1 MPEWG
6 YSIQGL
12 DPDRTVKA
20 SLREADLSPKF
31 SREVCRAIVG
41 LRLDEAKRLME
52 DVINGRRVIP
62 YKRYSK
68 KRGHKRAANGP
79 GGYPVKIAR
88 RMLKLLESLEANAE
102 FKGLSPESVKIIHAA
117 AHKGRIMRKY
127 IERAFGRSSPYFK
140 TLVHIE
146 VIGEAT

>member
-6 YSIQGL
+6 YSVQGL

-20 SLREADLSPKF
+20 SLREADISPKF

-41 LRLDEAKRLME
+41 LKLNEAKQLME
-52 DVINGRRVIP
+52 DVINRKRMIP
-62 YKRYSK
+62 YRRYRK
-68 KRGHKRAANGP
+68 KRAHKRATKGP

-88 RMLKLLESLEANAE
+88 KMLKLLESLEANAE
-102 FKGLSPESVKIIHAA
+102 FKGLSPENIKIIHAA
-117 AHKGRIMRKY
+117 AHKGRTIKKY